1 LVHTG
6 GNYSKSNR
14 KAVVLEG
21 VRIDLEN
28 NEWLIKIQSGD
39 KEAFRLFYEKYS
51 DYAIRTASAITR
63 NREMAKDAVQE
74 TFIRV
79 YRQIGSYN
87 PELPFEPWFYRILTN
102 ECMRLLKK
110 DSSYSKFEHPD
121 LENEP
126 SLAVESFDTLSDL
139 YDVIQ
144 SLDDAHRIPLILKYV
159 KGFSE
164 KEIADILGLNQNT
177 VKSRLF
183 KGRKRLKDQLVP
195 SEKEDEYY

>member
-1 LVHTG
+1 M
-6 GNYSKSNR
+6 N
-14 KAVVLEG
+14 
-21 VRIDLEN
+21 N
-28 NEWLIKIQSGD
+28 NEWIIQIQSGD
-39 KEAFRLFYEKYS
+39 KDAFRRFYEAYS
-51 DYAIRTASAITR
+51 EYAIRTASAITR

-79 YRQIGSYN
+79 FRQIERYN
-87 PELPFEPWFYRILTN
+87 PNIPFDPWFYRILTN

-126 SLAVESFDTLSDL
+126 SLAEESVERLSNL

-144 SLDDAHRIPLILKYV
+144 SLDDTHRIPLILKYV

-164 KEIADILGLNQNT
+164 KEIAEILDLNQNT

-183 KGRKRLKDQLVP
+183 KGRKRLQDQLT
-195 SEKEDEYY
+195 STEKEDS